1 MPMRP
6 NDLIVVG
13 LGIVGACATWAA
25 ARAGV
30 RVVAFDAGIAGEGTS
45 GTSFAWLNAVR
56 KEPEA
61 YHRLNAD
68 GMAAHRELARELGAD
83 AGHHDGG
90 SLEWATGD
98 EPERE
103 LRARVARLAGR
114 GYPAAFLPR
123 ERVSAMEPALVVP
136 DDVREV
142 AFYAADGWLDAPRL
156 IRALLAAA
164 SARGADVRERA
175 PVRSLGVRAR
185 RVQTVVAEGGEAIA
199 GSVLVCVGASTQA

>member
-6 NDLIVVG
+6 NDLIVAG

-83 AGHHDGG
+83 AGHHAGG
-90 SLEWATGD
+90 SLEWTERED
-98 EPERE
+98 DERE
-103 LRARVARLAGR
+103 LRSRIERLASR
-114 GYPAAFLPR
+114 GYPAEWIPR
-123 ERVSAMEPALVVP
+123 ERALALEPALAVP
-136 DDVREV
+136 
-142 AFYAADGWLDAPRL
+142 
-156 IRALLAAA
+156 
-164 SARGADVRERA
+164 
-175 PVRSLGVRAR
+175 
-185 RVQTVVAEGGEAIA
+185 
-199 GSVLVCVGASTQA
+199 